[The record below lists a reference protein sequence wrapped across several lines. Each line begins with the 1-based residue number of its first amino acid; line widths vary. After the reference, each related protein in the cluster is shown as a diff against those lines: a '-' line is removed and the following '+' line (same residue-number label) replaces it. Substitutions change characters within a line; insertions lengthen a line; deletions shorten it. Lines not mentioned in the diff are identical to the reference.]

1 MVPQLLFHHG
11 VNMPTTTKA
20 NNSMAWL
27 GFWIFLSVL
36 AVCDTWLFSK
46 GYESILWERKT
57 EAEKQ
62 LGKECQ
68 NGY

>member
-1 MVPQLLFHHG
+1 
-11 VNMPTTTKA
+11 
-20 NNSMAWL
+20 MAWL

-36 AVCDTWLFSK
+36 AVCDTWLFYK
-46 GYESILWERKT
+46 GYESILWERQT

-68 NGY
+68 K